1 MRHVI
6 RQDRDYWKIDNLNIC
21 FVDCIRNLW
30 IGLQKGVIADVF
42 FPDVKHYMQ
51 RSDLMMHI
59 YFSSTCWRGWR
70 KKTCWN
76 RSAPG
81 WMAWWG
87 STTGWKLSL
96 SSFQN
101 CNWVQIEES
110 QHNFVYLGTTGVC
123 HPQKTVFQLRSWKSQ
138 LWRKSWPMAIVTWK
152 WRIQSWNVRFVKI
165 HFLELKVKMII
176 SKVESI

>member
-1 MRHVI
+1 MHHVI
-6 RQDRDYWKIDNLNIC
+6 RQERDYWKIDNLNIC

-51 RSDLMMHI
+51 GRDHAMKI
-59 YFSSTCWRGWR
+59 YFSSTCWRGWE
-70 KKTCWN
+70 KTCWP
-76 RSAPG
+76 RPAPG

-87 STTGWKLSL
+87 STTGWKRSL

-101 CNWVQIEES
+101 CNLVQIEES
-110 QHNFVYLGTTGVC
+110 QPNFVYSGTTGVFL
-123 HPQKTVFQLRSWKSQ
+123 PQNTLFQLRWCKSQ

-152 WRIQSWNVRFVKI
+152 WRIQSWNVRFVKNR
-165 HFLELKVKMII
+165 FLELKVKT
-176 SKVESI
+176 SI